1 MAPNDRDPVD
11 PAEPSDEGSGDA
23 VPVGATSR
31 DPEPRDPGPVLPPE
45 MPRSLTILRDED
57 APPVRAAPWR
67 EVQVAFVVPLTST
80 DAAADVR
87 HLLDEP
93 ELHFSPGLRRGTL
106 ALLPRRSALLRVV
119 LEWEWSV
126 EAASFA
132 VNSFEPEPF
141 TPDERDAL
149 EAWSRA
155 TARRLHL
162 FEGAL
167 ARAVARVD
175 HDVVR
180 GIDTSSPESSLA
192 GAAAA
197 ARAARAGVEG
207 TGAGS
212 AVDGA
217 SRPTDLATA
226 GPAATTL
233 RTATLG
239 TRLASPAPG
248 AAHPVVDVTLPDASD
263 PGWEVFVD
271 ADSRQTLGY
280 RRTLDVDGSAYAFS
294 YLVADDVDDVTPGD
308 LVDWHDQHIQR
319 QLLVEDA
326 RQAYVHV
333 LAGLEPPVSVQYTV

>member
-11 PAEPSDEGSGDA
+11 PRRASAP
-23 VPVGATSR
+23 
-31 DPEPRDPGPVLPPE
+31 LPAE

-57 APPVRAAPWR
+57 APPVRVTPWR
-67 EVQVAFVVPLTST
+67 EVQVSFLVPTTSIG
-80 DAAADVR
+80 AADGVR
-87 HLLDEP
+87 DLLDEP
-93 ELHFSPGLRRGTL
+93 ELHHSPGLRRGML
-106 ALLPRRSALLRVV
+106 ALLPRRSALVRVV

-132 VNSFEPEPF
+132 VHSFDPEPF
-141 TPDERDAL
+141 TAEQSDAL
-149 EAWSRA
+149 EAWLRA
-155 TARRLHL
+155 SARRLLL

-192 GAAAA
+192 GAAAV
-197 ARAARAGVEG
+197 ARAAGLTAPRAADGISSD
-207 TGAGS
+207 GAG
-212 AVDGA
+212 ADGA
-217 SRPTDLATA
+217 SWASAGADGAADGAAGYGGAGLATA
-226 GPAATTL
+226 GPATTTL

-239 TRLASPAPG
+239 TRLASPVAG
-248 AAHPVVDVTLPDASD
+248 AAHAVVDVTLPDASD

-271 ADSRQTLGY
+271 AASGQTLGY
-280 RRTLDVDGSAYAFS
+280 RRTLDADGSAYAFS
-294 YLVADDVDDVTPGD
+294 YLVADDVDDVTPDD
-308 LVDWHDQHIQR
+308 LVVWHDQHIQR

-326 RQAYVHV
+326 RQAYVHL

>member
-1 MAPNDRDPVD
+1 MAANDPDPVD
-11 PAEPSDEGSGDA
+11 PVDPLDPLDEAIPDA
-23 VPVGATSR
+23 AR
-31 DPEPRDPGPVLPPE
+31 DAPTPIGPGPHLPAE

-57 APPVRAAPWR
+57 APPVRASPWR
-67 EVQVAFVVPLTST
+67 EVRVAFLVPVTST
-80 DAAADVR
+80 DAATGVR

-106 ALLPRRSALLRVV
+106 ALMPRRSALLRVV

-141 TPDERDAL
+141 TSDELAAL
-149 EAWSRA
+149 EAWLRA
-155 TARRLHL
+155 TARRLQL

-180 GIDTSSPESSLA
+180 GIDASSPESSLA
-192 GAAAA
+192 GTATT
-197 ARAARAGVEG
+197 ARATGPDAAGAG
-207 TGAGS
+207 AGAGAGS
-212 AVDGA
+212 V
-217 SRPTDLATA
+217 DLATA
-226 GPAATTL
+226 GPAATTM

-271 ADSRQTLGY
+271 ATSRQTLGY

-294 YLVADDVDDVTPGD
+294 YLVADDVDDVTPDD

>member
-1 MAPNDRDPVD
+1 MAANDPDPVD
-11 PAEPSDEGSGDA
+11 PVD
-23 VPVGATSR
+23 
-31 DPEPRDPGPVLPPE
+31 PRDEAFPVAARGEPTPSGPGPHLPAE

-67 EVQVAFVVPLTST
+67 EVRVTFLVPVTST

-106 ALLPRRSALLRVV
+106 ALMPRRSALLRVV

-141 TPDERDAL
+141 RTDELAAL
-149 EAWSRA
+149 EAWLRA
-155 TARRLHL
+155 TARRLQL

-180 GIDTSSPESSLA
+180 GIDASSPESSLA
-192 GAAAA
+192 GAATT
-197 ARAARAGVEG
+197 ARATGPGAG
-207 TGAGS
+207 GAGS
-212 AVDGA
+212 
-217 SRPTDLATA
+217 PDLATA
-226 GPAATTL
+226 GPAATTV

-239 TRLASPAPG
+239 TRLASPSPS

-271 ADSRQTLGY
+271 ATSGQTLGY

-294 YLVADDVDDVTPGD
+294 YLVADDVDDVTPDD

>member
-11 PAEPSDEGSGDA
+11 PADTPS
-23 VPVGATSR
+23 P
-31 DPEPRDPGPVLPPE
+31 LPPE

-67 EVQVAFVVPLTST
+67 EVRVAFLVPTTST
-80 DAAADVR
+80 DAASGVR

-93 ELHFSPGLRRGTL
+93 ELHFSPGLRQGTL
-106 ALLPRRSALLRVV
+106 ALMPRRSALLRVV

-126 EAASFA
+126 EAASFS

-141 TPDERDAL
+141 TSDERDAL
-149 EAWSRA
+149 EAWLRA
-155 TARRLHL
+155 TARRLQL

-167 ARAVARVD
+167 TRAVARVD

-192 GAAAA
+192 GAAAV
-197 ARAARAGVEG
+197 ARAAGAVASASARAG
-207 TGAGS
+207 
-212 AVDGA
+212 
-217 SRPTDLATA
+217 DLATA
-226 GPAATTL
+226 GPAATTM

-239 TRLASPAPG
+239 TRLASPAAG
-248 AAHPVVDVTLPDASD
+248 APHPVVDVTLPDASD

-271 ADSRQTLGY
+271 ATSRQTLGY
-280 RRTLDVDGSAYAFS
+280 RRTLDDDGSAYAFS
-294 YLVADDVDDVTPGD
+294 YLVADDVDDVTPDD

-326 RQAYVHV
+326 RQAYVHL